1 MYVVPFIHNFL
12 EQTRKKLKLPFI
24 FVKWKIAQTVSPEMC
39 VYFSHVWLS
48 YISSPWEM
56 YLEVI
61 FQNFIFVFS
70 STQVYFQ
77 LFKPS
82 SRNCCIYIYWSLL
95 KNLAMYVLLIEAT
108 SYYSACVAVSICKHE
123 YLQPS
128 VGRNWR
134 WVNRYNL
141 LQLWAR
147 IFMILYGCSLLKG
160 VEEYILD
167 IKCVASIPSWRIYRI
182 V

>member
-1 MYVVPFIHNFL
+1 MENRTYSVSRYVCIL
-12 EQTRKKLKLPFI
+12 Y
-24 FVKWKIAQTVSPEMC
+24 MC
-39 VYFSHVWLS
+39 VY

-56 YLEVI
+56 YLEII

-70 STQVYFQ
+70 GTLVYFQ
-77 LFKPS
+77 IFKQS

-108 SYYSACVAVSICKHE
+108 SYYSACVAVRICKHE

-160 VEEYILD
+160 VEEYILV